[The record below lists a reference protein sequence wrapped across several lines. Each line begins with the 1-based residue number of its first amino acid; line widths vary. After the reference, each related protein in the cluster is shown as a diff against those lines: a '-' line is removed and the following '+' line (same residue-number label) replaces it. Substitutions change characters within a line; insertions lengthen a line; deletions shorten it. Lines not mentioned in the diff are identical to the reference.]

1 MFLLSDADDDD
12 ALVDFVHRSL
22 ISILDIKVT
31 YNRVRNDNHP
41 IDKTWQYFQSDFIGL
56 TMIFVVISFP
66 SSFSLALDS
75 HYLYIFTFF
84 ILF

>member
-31 YNRVRNDNHP
+31 YNRVEM
-41 IDKTWQYFQSDFIGL
+41 ITTQL
-56 TMIFVVISFP
+56 TKLGSIFNLI
-66 SSFSLALDS
+66 LLD
-75 HYLYIFTFF
+75 
-84 ILF
+84 